1 MTEKTFT
8 IPPPPEGYES
18 WTACYESNGIPE
30 ELWPIHVAINIM
42 AERRAKEPPVP
53 PRSPTNP
60 AELAAFQDYEKLEFE
75 KKKHRREIEPGTH
88 EAPQDLQ
95 ADQEVAEIERRRK
108 LYAIVKK
115 PPGYQAWVGEFE
127 DLYNDGFPCFFLR
140 HLVTENNCSIWRFE
154 GRCPVC
160 KEIHDVTPNDHG
172 RCWSVAWD
180 HKSLN
185 AVVTCLKDGKRR
197 FVRALEKMGK

>member
-1 MTEKTFT
+1 MDDKTYVV
-8 IPPPPEGYES
+8 PPAPEGYES

-30 ELWPIHVAINIM
+30 ELWPIHVAMNIM
-42 AERRAKEPPVP
+42 AERRAKETPVA
-53 PRSPTNP
+53 PRSPANP
-60 AELAAFQDYEKLEFE
+60 ADLVAFQDYEKKVF
-75 KKKHRREIEPGTH
+75 KREIEDGTY
-88 EAPQDLQ
+88 EAPGWKVDR
-95 ADQEVAEIERRRK
+95 DRDRK
-108 LYAIVKK
+108 LFAVVKK
-115 PPGYQAWVGEFE
+115 PPGYQAWVSEFE

-180 HKSLN
+180 HKSIN